1 MSIQKQT
8 KLKVA
13 DNSGALEIM
22 CFHVV
27 GGTKKR
33 TAAIG
38 DVIIAA
44 VKKAIPGGSVK
55 KGEVVAA
62 VVVRTK
68 LGARRAD
75 GSYVSFDENAAVILK
90 SKTEFDPKGSR
101 VFGPVARELRER
113 GFGKIMSLS
122 VGVV

>member
-22 CFHVV
+22 CFHIV

-33 TAAIG
+33 TANVG
-38 DVIIAA
+38 DVIVAA
-44 VKKAIPGGSVK
+44 VKKAIPGGAVK

-68 LGARRAD
+68 LKKRRLD
-75 GSYVSFDENAAVILK
+75 GSYAGADQNAAVILK
-90 SKTEFDPKGSR
+90 SKTELEPKGSR
-101 VFGPVARELRER
+101 VFGPVFRELRDS
-113 GFGKIMSLS
+113 GFTKIMSLAS
-122 VGVV
+122 GVI